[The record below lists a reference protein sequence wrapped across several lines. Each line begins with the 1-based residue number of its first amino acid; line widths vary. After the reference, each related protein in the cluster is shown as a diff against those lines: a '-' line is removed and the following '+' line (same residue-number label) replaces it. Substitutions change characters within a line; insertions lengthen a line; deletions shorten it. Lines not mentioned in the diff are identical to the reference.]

1 MKNVAATSGQS
12 VSFAIL
18 FLAGEIAWEG
28 AWAGSDNVLNFYSRS
43 P

>member
-18 FLAGEIAWEG
+18 FFAGEIAWEG
-28 AWAGSDNVLNFYSRS
+28 ICAGSDNVLNFFSR
-43 P
+43 PP